1 MTVHMLRENLI
12 QIPFEGNHMAGILT
26 IPPNPNGHSIL
37 IPWGAG
43 AYPSSGRNRLR
54 ARFARYMAERGYHAL
69 RFDYTGVGESTGEYR
84 RGNLKHPYSD
94 EIRVAA
100 RWLVDAAPDHLMV
113 VANCFGA
120 WSTLTAA
127 SDLPPTEAI
136 CLINSP
142 LGRDHFDLRADEVS
156 RVSPMDALRR
166 VTLEKLRSPAHRRL
180 YRKAVVAKIVR
191 VFGSSPV
198 ASESYPYMTGL
209 DELIERGTQVLL
221 LYGDDD
227 FRRDLD
233 FMMERGLH
241 ERLEGE
247 KSVKVVCVPEHL
259 RGCSALS
266 AQDVMF
272 DHIAPWLDEVSCR
285 TVVRS

>member
-1 MTVHMLRENLI
+1 
-12 QIPFEGNHMAGILT
+12 MAGILT
-26 IPPNPNGHSIL
+26 IPPDPNGHSIL

-120 WSTLTAA
+120 WSTLTAVTE
-127 SDLPPTEAI
+127 LPPTEAV

-156 RVSPMDALRR
+156 RVSPLSVMKR
-166 VTLEKLRSPAHRRL
+166 VTLEKLRRS
-180 YRKAVVAKIVR
+180 
-191 VFGSSPV
+191 GSSTTVSEGSRGKDHANFRVEPSQV
-198 ASESYPYMTGL
+198 SVPSIHGGAQRANRTQNASHDDL
-209 DELIERGTQVLL
+209 WER
-221 LYGDDD
+221 
-227 FRRDLD
+227 
-233 FMMERGLH
+233 
-241 ERLEGE
+241 
-247 KSVKVVCVPEHL
+247 
-259 RGCSALS
+259 
-266 AQDVMF
+266 
-272 DHIAPWLDEVSCR
+272 
-285 TVVRS
+285 